1 MWVNQDARSQHGCYS
16 IATLRPNTNV
26 VGSTVT
32 ALTCSAKPRTPV
44 HRDWS
49 HDICTSLSPRGARHD
64 LTICR
69 WLQGS
74 DSTMWAEM
82 HCNLL
87 WTSWKRIML
96 VFSMAKGTAKTT
108 QLPFPQRYTL
118 SCNVLQMRIP
128 STQYAAVQP
137 EERQPG
143 LSCVNKNI
151 KETNEHSK
159 PIGSLR
165 ASLLGSRPAP
175 LPQEITSAKS
185 NAILSRPCT
194 IHN

>member
-16 IATLRPNTNV
+16 IATLRPTWWV
-26 VGSTVT
+26 AQLQRWHVLQSPGP
-32 ALTCSAKPRTPV
+32 L
-44 HRDWS
+44 
-49 HDICTSLSPRGARHD
+49 CTGIGPTTFVPASLHEEPGMIWQ
-64 LTICR
+64 ICR
-69 WLQGS
+69 WLQSS

-87 WTSWKRIML
+87 WMSWKRIML

-108 QLPFPQRYTL
+108 QLPFPQRYML